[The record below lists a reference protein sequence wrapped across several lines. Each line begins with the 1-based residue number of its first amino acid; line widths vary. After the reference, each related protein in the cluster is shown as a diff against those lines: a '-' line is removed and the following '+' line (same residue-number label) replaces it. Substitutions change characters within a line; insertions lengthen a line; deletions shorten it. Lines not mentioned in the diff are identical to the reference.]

1 MSSKKTITQNR
12 SAITGR
18 YVTPGYVKTHKATTV
33 TEHVVRKPSKPRG
46 K

>member
-1 MSSKKTITQNR
+1 MATKKTTHNR

-18 YVTPGYVKTHKATTV
+18 YVTPGYAKAHKTTTV
-33 TEHVVRKPSKPRG
+33 TERTVRKPSKSRG

>member
-1 MSSKKTITQNR
+1 MASKKTTQNR

-18 YVTPGYVKTHKATTV
+18 YVTPGHAKAHKATTV
-33 TEHVVRKPSKPRG
+33 TERTVRKPSKSRG